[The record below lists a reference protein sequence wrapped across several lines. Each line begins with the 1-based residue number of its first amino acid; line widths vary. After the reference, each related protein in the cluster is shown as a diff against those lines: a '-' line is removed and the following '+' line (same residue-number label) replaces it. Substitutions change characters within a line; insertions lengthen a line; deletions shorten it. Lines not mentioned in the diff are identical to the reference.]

1 MTKNK
6 IAQTFLY
13 LWLLIWP
20 WQTKLILRTSDSAYL
35 EISLFLSL
43 LILLVPLVI
52 WTHQI
57 FTEDYFRFKKGMS
70 RPSWWRALIVWELIT
85 FASIFWAHDFSL
97 AIYRYLILVFGI
109 FLFYIIKNTDFVKER
124 LVIRYFLIGLIP
136 SALLAA
142 WQFFTQSTIA
152 SKYFG
157 LAYHGANIL
166 GDSVIETSAGRFL
179 RAYGSFDHPNI
190 LGGMMVIG
198 IILVLYSSLKKE
210 INRNERLFYL
220 ISFSIFYLALLV
232 SFSRAACLALL
243 ISAPFILLSA
253 WRRGRFQKKLIALF
267 IILIIGISAALIIPN
282 QKLFTSRLQA
292 NSRLEIRSV
301 SEREKYLDQSKQV
314 IIGSKFLGV
323 GVGNYILELQKIIP
337 GQASWYYQPVHNY
350 WLLIWAELG
359 FFGLLAMVIFW
370 LAIFK
375 KSFRNGLYPIVLA
388 LFVFSLFDHWLWT
401 QPFELIIFFGIIGL
415 IFRDGNLTEI

>member
-1 MTKNK
+1 MNKNK
-6 IAQTFLY
+6 IAQIFLY

-43 LILLVPLVI
+43 LILLVPLII

-57 FTEDYFRFKKGMS
+57 FIEDYWRFKKGMR
-70 RPSWWRALIVWELIT
+70 RPLWWRALIVWELIT
-85 FASIFWAHDFSL
+85 FASIFWAADSML
-97 AIYRYLILVFGI
+97 ALYHYIILVFGI
-109 FLFYIIKNTDFVKER
+109 LLFYVVKNTDFVKAKQ
-124 LVIRYFLIGLIP
+124 VIRYFIVGLIAP
-136 SALLAA
+136 SLLAI
-142 WQFFTQSTIA
+142 WQFFTQSTFA

-157 LAYHGANIL
+157 LAYHASNIL

-190 LGGMMVIG
+190 LGGIMVIG
-198 IILVLYSSLKKE
+198 LILSLYSSLRKE

-232 SFSRAACLALL
+232 SFSRAAWFALL
-243 ISAPFILLSA
+243 VSMPFILFNA
-253 WRRGRFQKKLIALF
+253 WRRGKFQKKLIALF
-267 IILIIGISAALIIPN
+267 IILLVGISVAVINPSRD
-282 QKLFTSRLQA
+282 LFLGRTQTD
-292 NSRLEIRSV
+292 SRLEIKSID
-301 SEREKYLDQSKQV
+301 ERELYLEQAKKV
-314 IIGSKFLGV
+314 IAQNTFMGT

-350 WLLIWAELG
+350 WLLALAEIG
-359 FFGLLAMVIFW
+359 VFGLIAIILFW

-375 KSFRNGLYPIVLA
+375 LGLKNGLWPIVLA
-388 LFVFSLFDHWLWT
+388 LGIFSLIDHWLWT
-401 QPFELIIFFGIIGL
+401 QNLGILVFFIVAGL
-415 IFRDGNLTEI
+415 LFRKDI